1 MNPFGMLA
9 SQQPGRVM
17 FLKTTQRPLLIAGGS
32 CDAVGPA
39 NSQAGCPGSV
49 LVSVRPCVCPSMSPG
64 RAHPARLPP
73 ELLSC
78 RDLLGSGCQTSLP
91 MHLPWCQAGFFP
103 LSFPIK
109 HWGTWPWWDIP
120 THCRH
125 SPGDR
130 GRAGG
135 EGLGDGS
142 TPPPA
147 PLPAQQVP
155 PSATWGWQRD
165 LGTSHLG
172 MALVPSSAASSPPS
186 SLQPAVG
193 VASCRPYQ
201 NRSGPEQVW
210 APTGAPGSAVPMT
223 GGTCCLL
230 AAEGSSATGLG
241 SPLGGC
247 WCPQL
252 RFAGEGLEIFSS
264 LPSPSI
270 LLVIN

>member
-1 MNPFGMLA
+1 MTLWGLPTARLA
-9 SQQPGRVM
+9 ARA
-17 FLKTTQRPLLIAGGS
+17 LCS
-32 CDAVGPA
+32 CL
-39 NSQAGCPGSV
+39 SV
-49 LVSVRPCVCPSMSPG
+49 RVSVRPCPLAGLTQPDS
-64 RAHPARLPP
+64 
-73 ELLSC
+73 LLSSSPAGIYWGQDVKPRC
-78 RDLLGSGCQTSLP
+78 RCTSLGARRDFSP
-91 MHLPWCQAGFFP
+91 
-103 LSFPIK
+103 FPIK

-120 THCRH
+120 THCHH

-210 APTGAPGSAVPMT
+210 APTGAPGSAVPMM